1 MEVYKLMLK
10 RMKIFTLL
18 ILCILC
24 ISSCSSN
31 TKEPSGI
38 KVTYE
43 LNGGIF
49 QNVSLPIKQYY
60 QFDEESERL
69 IKSPEVLSKSSI
81 LKSGYTL
88 EGWYTE
94 SDFKNKW
101 DFEKDELPLEGLT
114 LYAKWVKDVKYTYNV
129 CYLDENNEVNI
140 LGTYE
145 VSEGEVFDDWRGFA
159 EDRKNYTPLKFINK
173 DGTAW
178 DMTYKHPGGE
188 TDLAINVFVEY
199 IEGDFELVSTAQQLK
214 NARTKNIY
222 LLNDI
227 DLQGEVF
234 SFSSYSKIFK
244 GNNYTIK
251 NFKVNVV
258 GNKTSGVDDHLDS
271 SLKAVYGSLFGNLNN
286 ATISDVTFE
295 NVEFVI
301 DVGYD
306 LISKVYISPL
316 CVNMTNSTISN
327 VSINASYSCSRLH
340 SNFEM
345 DNLVVTQENYIIKKE
360 ESSINNVKIN
370 ISKGDN

>member
-1 MEVYKLMLK
+1 MLK

-222 LLNDI
+222 LLNNI
-227 DLQGEVF
+227 DLQGEAF

>member
-1 MEVYKLMLK
+1 MLK

-24 ISSCSSN
+24 ISSCGSN

-101 DFEKDELPLEGLT
+101 DFENDELPLEGLT

-145 VSEGEVFDDWRGFA
+145 VSEGETFDDWRGFA

-173 DGTAW
+173 DGTDW

-244 GNNYTIK
+244 GNDCTIK

-258 GNKTSGVDDHLDS
+258 GNKTSGVDDHLDP

-345 DNLVVTQENYIIKKE
+345 DNLVITQEDYIIKQE
-360 ESSINNVKIN
+360 GSSINNVKLN

>member
-18 ILCILC
+18 VLCILC